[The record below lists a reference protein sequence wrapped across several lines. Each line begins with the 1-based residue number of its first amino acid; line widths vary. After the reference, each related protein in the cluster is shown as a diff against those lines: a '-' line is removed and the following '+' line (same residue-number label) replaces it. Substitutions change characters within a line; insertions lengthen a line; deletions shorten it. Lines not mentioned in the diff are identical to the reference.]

1 MNKLYYFVDTLV
13 KYWPTMTEG
22 QKNQLC
28 DAISTGN
35 LIIIMKILKEV
46 ENENQIN

>member
-1 MNKLYYFVDTLV
+1 MNKLYCFVDTLV
-13 KYWPTMTEG
+13 KYWPIMTEG

-28 DAISTGN
+28 KAISTGN

-46 ENENQIN
+46 ENENQTN